1 MGAEG
6 EVLQRRDSGFA
17 TSPAL
22 KAALKSVKAA
32 VEEEAKL
39 KTGAA
44 DEVAAAL
51 KEEITA
57 LQKKLAEANAA
68 REVAEKKVEEVIKAS
83 PSSPSANEG
92 WFGSLCRCLAGNQQS
107 PEELAAL
114 VASQKAE
121 LSASLEP
128 ALRAKTEKI
137 LKETGL
143 ALDPRKP
150 KKILESG
157 LDSLGLQHLSKT
169 LSDALDVSEETLTTE
184 VPIEAE
190 TTVSAFIERL
200 TAVALEKHAEKA
212 YKEKYGGGKGDAED
226 ASAAA
231 AEQSKVQAAAKA
243 AEDLEATAPTVK
255 AVPKV
260 SPGELLEGEGLSHLS
275 LGEWAE
281 CRKKVVEGRAP
292 LLTYLKEVA
301 GVAKLQER
309 QKLASALSKA
319 LREERI

>member
-17 TSPAL
+17 QSPAL
-22 KAALKSVKAA
+22 KAALKSVQAA
-32 VEEEAKL
+32 IEEEAKL
-39 KTGAA
+39 KTPSGA

-51 KEEITA
+51 KEEIAA

-68 REVAEKKVEEVIKAS
+68 REAAEKKVEEVMKAP
-83 PSSPSANEG
+83 PSSPAANEG
-92 WFGSLCRCLAGNQQS
+92 WFGSLCRCLAGKT
-107 PEELAAL
+107 PEELAAE

-121 LSASLEP
+121 LRAELEP
-128 ALRAKTEKI
+128 PLRAKIQKVFKEAGLDLD
-137 LKETGL
+137 LK
-143 ALDPRKP
+143 KP
-150 KKILESG
+150 KPILESG

-169 LSDALDVSEETLTTE
+169 LSDAIDVSEETLTTQ

-190 TTVSAFIERL
+190 TTAAQFMERL
-200 TAVALEKHAEKA
+200 TAVALEQTVEKA
-212 YKEKYGGGKGDAED
+212 HKDKYGGGGGGED
-226 ASAAA
+226 EAASAAA

-260 SPGELLEGEGLSHLS
+260 SPEELLAGEGLSHLS
-275 LGEWAE
+275 LGDWAE
-281 CRKKVVEGRAP
+281 CRTKVVAGRAP

-301 GVAKLQER
+301 GVTKLQER
-309 QKLASALSKA
+309 QKLASVLSKA